1 LFCLTNYD
9 ILWDQF
15 IKDNQA
21 KFLPLL
27 ANPCTCLDPEV
38 LEKLGFYHE
47 IWQNVDVKRWRLK
60 EMGKDATEDPFITA
74 QIV

>member
-1 LFCLTNYD
+1 M
-9 ILWDQF
+9 
-15 IKDNQA
+15 
-21 KFLPLL
+21 PLL